1 VRLRYLLSRFPA
13 FLDMLLSPLSFFAR
27 LVGCPRRLLALNLL
41 PILGNLRCTE
51 AAHLFSY
58 LFFTSSEKWLTAE
71 STSASLAV
79 LCSGHRTFLCRMFHS
94 RLLLIT

>member
-51 AAHLFSY
+51 AAHLCSY
-58 LFFTSSEKWLTAE
+58 VFFLLCWFLILRSEM
-71 STSASLAV
+71 ASI
-79 LCSGHRTFLCRMFHS
+79 R
-94 RLLLIT
+94 